1 MSDNPYQSPQG
12 PCERATPAPELSRV
26 IRVFRLLGWVALL
39 VFLPW
44 LLTSLALSA
53 YEFCVA
59 DQQEWRVLPGLN
71 FGLAAANSYLI
82 ALLVTAHRM
91 SRGHARAKRLAQ
103 SLCCI
108 MLLGFPLFTLVGLI
122 LLRDIHRHY
131 DAFCRAV
138 TEGNSA

>member
-12 PCERATPAPELSRV
+12 PCERASPAPELRRV
-26 IRVFRLLGWVALL
+26 IRIFRLLGWVLLL
-39 VFLPW
+39 VFFPC
-44 LLTSLALSA
+44 LLIALAM
-53 YEFCVA
+53 CVLQILMLERE
-59 DQQEWRVLPGLN
+59 DWRML
-71 FGLAAANSYLI
+71 LAMNSYFAAVNAYLI
-82 ALLVTAHRM
+82 ALLVAAHRM
-91 SRGHARAKRLAQ
+91 SRGHTGAKRLAQ